1 LKERVQAKQNQI
13 DEQQKMRELMDFAK
27 ELEKM
32 KLYAEGE

>member
-1 LKERVQAKQNQI
+1 LKEKVLAKQNQI
-13 DEQQKMRELMDFAK
+13 DEQQKIREMMDFAK